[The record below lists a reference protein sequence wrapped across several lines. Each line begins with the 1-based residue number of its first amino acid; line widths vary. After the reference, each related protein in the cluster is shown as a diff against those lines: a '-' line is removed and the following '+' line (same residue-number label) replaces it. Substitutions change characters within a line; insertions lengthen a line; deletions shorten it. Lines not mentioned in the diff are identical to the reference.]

1 MTTAAK
7 IITGAV
13 LAAGAGWTLVQ
24 NRQLMIS
31 RIDLTLKGLP
41 EAFEGKKILHLS
53 DLHKKRY
60 GDGFSNLINSCAF
73 LEPDYIFF
81 TGDLFSRDETNLEPK
96 LVLMQR
102 LMRLAPVYYI
112 MGNHEA
118 DAPERADC
126 LNEALAKSGV
136 HVLLNAKEPV
146 FEGESHITV
155 AGTALP
161 RECYCTEDGSHRKAR
176 PVTPE
181 LLTELLGQADSEA
194 PTLLL
199 SHTPM
204 PLKAYSD
211 WGADAVF
218 SGHVHGGVIR
228 LPFIGGLLSPERRFF
243 PKYTR
248 GLYSCGDTQMIVSA
262 GLGKFRL
269 NNPAQLILATLHKAD

>member
-1 MTTAAK
+1 MTAA
-7 IITGAV
+7 ALV
-13 LAAGAGWTLVQ
+13 AATGWTLVQ

-31 RIDLTLKGLP
+31 RYDLPVKGLP
-41 EAFEGKKILHLS
+41 EDFEGKRILHLS
-53 DLHKKRY
+53 DLHRKRY
-60 GDGFSNLINSCAF
+60 GDDFSNLINSCAF

-126 LNEALAKSGV
+126 LNEALAADGV
-136 HVLLNAKEPV
+136 HVLLNTTEPI
-146 FEGESHITV
+146 FAGESRINI

-161 RECYCTEDGSHRKAR
+161 PQCYRNENGGHRGTMQ
-176 PVTPE
+176 VTPE
-181 LLTELLGQADSEA
+181 LLAGLLGPADA
-194 PTLLL
+194 GVPTLLL
-199 SHTPM
+199 SHTPF
-204 PLKAYSD
+204 PLKAYAL

-218 SGHVHGGVIR
+218 AGHVHGGVIR
-228 LPFIGGLLSPERRFF
+228 LPLIGGLLSPERRFF
-243 PKYTR
+243 PRYTR
-248 GLYSCGDTQMIVSA
+248 GVYKYGDTRMVVSA

-269 NNPAQLILATLHKAD
+269 NNPAQIILATLTKG